1 MIFFC
6 WSKTGLRFRQRVVR
20 IISIVKRE
28 RCAEDDVLSRTD
40 PRTHFSVVILILR
53 MQGAVYQS
61 AVILDSLF
69 HIPALRKIEFAFPGL
84 PGTTEPG

>member
-20 IISIVKRE
+20 IIPIVKRE

-40 PRTHFSVVILILR
+40 PRTHFAVVILILLI
-53 MQGAVYQS
+53 QGTANQS
-61 AVILDSLF
+61 AFTLDSLF
-69 HIPALRKIEFAFPGL
+69 HIPALQ
-84 PGTTEPG
+84 

>member
-6 WSKTGLRFRQRVVR
+6 WSKTELRLWQRTVR
-20 IISIVKRE
+20 IIPIAKRE

-53 MQGAVYQS
+53 MQGTVYQS

-69 HIPALRKIEFAFPGL
+69 HIPALQ
-84 PGTTEPG
+84 

>member
-6 WSKTGLRFRQRVVR
+6 WSKTGLRFRQRAVR
-20 IISIVKRE
+20 IIPIDKRE

-53 MQGAVYQS
+53 MQETSIKAQS
-61 AVILDSLF
+61 Y
-69 HIPALRKIEFAFPGL
+69 
-84 PGTTEPG
+84 